1 MAGKVQLNRRG
12 MADLL
17 KSAGVK
23 DELHRRA
30 ERAAAAARASAPVGT
45 GAGAGAYRDSITVED
60 RVHPSRAV
68 SRVVADV
75 PYALAVEAKTGNLA
89 RSLDAAGG
97 A

>member
-1 MAGKVQLNRRG
+1 MAGQVRLNRRG
-12 MADLL
+12 MAELL

-45 GAGAGAYRDSITVED
+45 GAYRDSITVED